1 MCYVAGCADVLKK
14 FADSAWGRKLAKRVQ
29 KTQLTDFERYQATA
43 AKRKASASARKTLT
57 KLKKDAGIA

>member
-1 MCYVAGCADVLKK
+1 MFKK
-14 FADSAWGRKLAKRVQ
+14 FSSSAWGRKLAKREQ

-43 AKRKASASARKTLT
+43 AKRKASASARKTLK